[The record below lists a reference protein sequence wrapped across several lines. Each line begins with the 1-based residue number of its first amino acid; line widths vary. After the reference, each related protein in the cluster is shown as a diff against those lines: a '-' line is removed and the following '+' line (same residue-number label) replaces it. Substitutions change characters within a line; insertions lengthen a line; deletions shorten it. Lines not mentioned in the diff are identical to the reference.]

1 MQFNCSSSPHNFR
14 GLKKLNGKNYV
25 ERTVIAAIKND
36 IAVYAI
42 HTNLDNVLEGV
53 NHKIAEKL
61 QLQNCK
67 TLLPKE
73 GTLKKLVTFSPV
85 KNAEDVRERFF

>member
-1 MQFNCSSSPHNFR
+1 M
-14 GLKKLNGKNYV
+14 

-61 QLQNCK
+61 HLQNCK
-67 TLLPKE
+67 TLLPK
-73 GTLKKLVTFSPV
+73 GGDAAKTGNLFTGKKCRGGQKRSV
-85 KNAEDVRERFF
+85 